1 MLIDII
7 IIIVLLLLSAF
18 CSASETAF
26 TSLSLLQVENLASS
40 KGKQG
45 KRIKAMYEKPDIFIA
60 TVLICNNLVNI
71 SLSAYVTSYTIRTW
85 GNEAIGIVTGVL
97 TLLILIFGEVTPKNM
112 AIAWNETIALYTAPV
127 FAACSIILYPV
138 IVVINSCSSF
148 MTRIIGNR
156 NSKKMSAEMIYSL
169 ISYAANKGLVKDYEK
184 RMVQGV
190 FNLGHSTLR
199 NIMTHRT
206 DVFSLKQDCSVSEV
220 IETVDKLRFSRIP
233 IFDENPE
240 DIVGIVKTSRIM
252 KELWNDRYDTKLK
265 DIAEEALFVPE
276 SRKISQVF
284 KQMKKEKEHIAVVLD
299 EYGGLAGIVTLDDIV
314 AGILGEISD
323 ESEEPETEKVIKIS
337 AREFIIYGEAPV
349 ASIDEKLKIS
359 LPWDNSIRTI
369 GGLLIKYIERI
380 PAAGEEVYIEK
391 FRFIIE
397 DVSDRQIL
405 KVRLFLPDPE

>member
-40 KGKQG
+40 KGKRG

-85 GNEAIGIVTGVL
+85 GNEAVGVVTGVL

-112 AIAWNETIALYTAPV
+112 AIAWNETVTLLTAPV
-127 FAACSIILYPV
+127 FSACSVILYPV

-206 DVFSLKQDCSVSEV
+206 DVFSLNQNCTVSEV

-380 PAAGEEVYIEK
+380 PATGEEVYIKK